1 MINIALANDDTYD
14 LFVSA
19 VDNNV
24 RPPVEVFN
32 ARINEHQS
40 SAFFQ
45 VQEDGNGKG
54 KIHWKASRT
63 DGTAS
68 NEGDYTPVEGE
79 QVPVST

>member
-24 RPPVEVFN
+24 RPPAEVFN

-40 SAFFQ
+40 SAF
-45 VQEDGNGKG
+45 V
-54 KIHWKASRT
+54 
-63 DGTAS
+63 
-68 NEGDYTPVEGE
+68 
-79 QVPVST
+79 

>member
-1 MINIALANDDTYD
+1 MINVALANDDTYD

-24 RPPVEVFN
+24 RPPAEVFN
-32 ARINEHQS
+32 ARINED
-40 SAFFQ
+40 A
-45 VQEDGNGKG
+45 DGKG

-68 NEGDYTPVEGE
+68 NEGDYRPVEGE